1 MSSDPSPTPPD
12 DDHGPLPAP
21 AQQQQKRTRI
31 LLSCAA
37 CRASKLKCDR
47 QDPCSQCL
55 KKGRAD
61 ACRYAPRPQKPPKPA
76 RTMAARLRRLEGMV
90 RGMLDESGAS
100 VAVNPGAGGSAQGR
114 AVVEA
119 KREEGSNQT
128 ASVKSCALTAAA
140 AAVAQN
146 GDADAGGQ
154 VVSGDLGATSYI
166 GGTHFAAILQDV
178 SLI

>member
-12 DDHGPLPAP
+12 DDHGRSAP
-21 AQQQQKRTRI
+21 QQQQKRTRV

-90 RGMLDESGAS
+90 RGMLDESGAP
-100 VAVNPGAGGSAQGR
+100 AP

-119 KREEGSNQT
+119 KREDGNQT

-140 AAVAQN
+140 SAAQN

-154 VVSGDLGATSYI
+154 VVGGDLGATSYI

-178 SLI
+178 SLT

>member
-12 DDHGPLPAP
+12 DRHGTSAP
-21 AQQQQKRTRI
+21 AQQQQQKRTRV
-31 LLSCAA
+31 LLSCAS

-90 RGMLDESGAS
+90 RGMLDENQGAP
-100 VAVNPGAGGSAQGR
+100 AP

-119 KREEGSNQT
+119 KPEEGNQT
-128 ASVKSCALTAAA
+128 AGVKSCALTAAA
-140 AAVAQN
+140 AQN

-178 SLI
+178 SSNRDCLF

>member
-12 DDHGPLPAP
+12 DDRGPP
-21 AQQQQKRTRI
+21 AQQQQKRTRV

-90 RGMLDESGAS
+90 RGMLDESGAP
-100 VAVNPGAGGSAQGR
+100 VAANPGAGGSGQGR

-119 KREEGSNQT
+119 KREDGNQT

-140 AAVAQN
+140 SAAQN